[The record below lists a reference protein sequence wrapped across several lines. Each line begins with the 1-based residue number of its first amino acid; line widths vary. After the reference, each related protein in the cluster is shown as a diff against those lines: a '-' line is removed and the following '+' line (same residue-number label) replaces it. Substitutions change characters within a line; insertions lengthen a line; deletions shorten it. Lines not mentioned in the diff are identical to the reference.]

1 MLKIKIDNQKCDYY
15 NQSLTMMQTVNASLM
30 KATVQDMQ
38 TYLHHLERLLG
49 LDLPHRLNLQ
59 ANLHQSVSY
68 NMEQPQNE
76 QSVLV
81 THLERL
87 SQSIHGLDRKIDS
100 HMTAIS
106 ELSNRIAQVEESQQE
121 LLAQSNNIPCI
132 NMNNGYQ
139 FDSPLLSATI
149 ADDCTLLSSSADAIF
164 SSDSMQSITVCKM
177 DAPVNEIIIP
187 SAAEVPIVEAPVVE
201 VEIVHNAPVIEAPVV
216 EISKVTEVPVIEV
229 PVVEVPKVIE
239 VPKVTEV
246 PITEAPVIEIPIIEA
261 PKVTEAPKVEVL
273 SVESNQEADGEEDAD
288 GEEVEE
294 VEEEEVV
301 EEQEVEEIT
310 YNGETYYKDADGFI
324 YKPEDDTPIGYWKEK
339 TQSIAFYR
347 TKK

>member
-1 MLKIKIDNQKCDYY
+1 
-15 NQSLTMMQTVNASLM
+15 MMQTVNASLM

-49 LDLPHRLNLQ
+49 LDLPANPHRLDLPANPHRLDLPHRMGMQ

-121 LLAQSNNIPCI
+121 LLAQSNNIPSI

-149 ADDCTLLSSSADAIF
+149 ADDCTLLSADAIF
-164 SSDSMQSITVCKM
+164 SSDSMQSITVCKI
-177 DAPVNEIIIP
+177 DAPMNEIIIP
-187 SAAEVPIVEAPVVE
+187 SVAIEPIQNTVVVEAPVVAKAS
-201 VEIVHNAPVIEAPVV
+201 IAEAP
-216 EISKVTEVPVIEV
+216 KVTEVPVVAKASIAEAPKVIEV
-229 PVVEVPKVIE
+229 PVVEAPKVIE
-239 VPKVTEV
+239 VPVV
-246 PITEAPVIEIPIIEA
+246 
-261 PKVTEAPKVEVL
+261 EAPKVEVL
-273 SVESNQEADGEEDAD
+273 SVESSQEVNDEEEQEADGEEE
-288 GEEVEE
+288 EEV
-294 VEEEEVV
+294 VEEEEQ

-347 TKK
+347 AKK

>member
-1 MLKIKIDNQKCDYY
+1 
-15 NQSLTMMQTVNASLM
+15 MMQTVNASLM

-49 LDLPHRLNLQ
+49 LDLPHRLNLH

-121 LLAQSNNIPCI
+121 LLAQSNNIPSI

-149 ADDCTLLSSSADAIF
+149 ADDCTLLSADAIF
-164 SSDSMQSITVCKM
+164 SSDSMQSITVCKI
-177 DAPVNEIIIP
+177 DAPMNEIIIP
-187 SAAEVPIVEAPVVE
+187 SAAIEPIQNTVVVEAPVVAKAS
-201 VEIVHNAPVIEAPVV
+201 IAEAP
-216 EISKVTEVPVIEV
+216 KVTEVPVVAKASIAEA
-229 PVVEVPKVIE
+229 PKVIE
-239 VPKVTEV
+239 VPVVAKAS
-246 PITEAPVIEIPIIEA
+246 IAEA
-261 PKVTEAPKVEVL
+261 PKVIEVPVVEAPKVEVL
-273 SVESNQEADGEEDAD
+273 SVESSQEANGDQKVNDEEEQEADGDQ
-288 GEEVEE
+288 EV
-294 VEEEEVV
+294 VEEEEQ

-310 YNGETYYKDADGFI
+310 YNGETYYKDAGGVI

-347 TKK
+347 AKK

>member
-1 MLKIKIDNQKCDYY
+1 
-15 NQSLTMMQTVNASLM
+15 MMQTVNASLM

-49 LDLPHRLNLQ
+49 LNLSRQMDLQ

-121 LLAQSNNIPCI
+121 LLAQSNNIPSI

-149 ADDCTLLSSSADAIF
+149 ADDCTLLSADAIF
-164 SSDSMQSITVCKM
+164 SSDSMQSITVCKI
-177 DAPVNEIIIP
+177 DAPMNEIIIP
-187 SAAEVPIVEAPVVE
+187 SVAIEPIQNTVVVEAPVVAKAS
-201 VEIVHNAPVIEAPVV
+201 IAEAP
-216 EISKVTEVPVIEV
+216 KVTEVPVVAKASIAEAPKVIEV
-229 PVVEVPKVIE
+229 PVVEAPKVIE
-239 VPKVTEV
+239 VPVV
-246 PITEAPVIEIPIIEA
+246 
-261 PKVTEAPKVEVL
+261 EAPKVEVL
-273 SVESNQEADGEEDAD
+273 SVESSQEVNDEEEQEAD

-347 TKK
+347 AKK

>member
-1 MLKIKIDNQKCDYY
+1 
-15 NQSLTMMQTVNASLM
+15 MMQTVNASLM

-49 LDLPHRLNLQ
+49 LDLPHRLNLH

-100 HMTAIS
+100 HITAIS

-187 SAAEVPIVEAPVVE
+187 SVTIEPIQNAVVVEAPIVAKASDAEAPKVTEVSVVEASIVEAP
-201 VEIVHNAPVIEAPVV
+201 
-216 EISKVTEVPVIEV
+216 KVIEV
-229 PVVEVPKVIE
+229 PVVAKASIAETPKVIE
-239 VPKVTEV
+239 VPVV
-246 PITEAPVIEIPIIEA
+246 
-261 PKVTEAPKVEVL
+261 EAPKVEVL
-273 SVESNQEADGEEDAD
+273 SVESSQEVNDEEEQEADGE
-288 GEEVEE
+288 
-294 VEEEEVV
+294 EEEEVV

>member
-1 MLKIKIDNQKCDYY
+1 
-15 NQSLTMMQTVNASLM
+15 
-30 KATVQDMQ
+30 
-38 TYLHHLERLLG
+38 
-49 LDLPHRLNLQ
+49 
-59 ANLHQSVSY
+59 
-68 NMEQPQNE
+68 
-76 QSVLV
+76 
-81 THLERL
+81 
-87 SQSIHGLDRKIDS
+87 
-100 HMTAIS
+100 MTAIS

-121 LLAQSNNIPCI
+121 LLAQSNNIPSI

-187 SAAEVPIVEAPVVE
+187 YVAIEPIQNTVVVEAPVV
-201 VEIVHNAPVIEAPVV
+201 VKASIAEAP
-216 EISKVTEVPVIEV
+216 KVTEVPVVAKASIAETPKVTEVPVVEAPKVIEV
-229 PVVEVPKVIE
+229 PVVEA
-239 VPKVTEV
+239 PKVTEV
-246 PITEAPVIEIPIIEA
+246 PV
-261 PKVTEAPKVEVL
+261 VEAPKVEVL
-273 SVESNQEADGEEDAD
+273 SVESSQEVNDEEEQEADGEEEAD
-288 GEEVEE
+288 GDQE

-347 TKK
+347 AKK

>member
-1 MLKIKIDNQKCDYY
+1 
-15 NQSLTMMQTVNASLM
+15 MMQTVNVSLM

-49 LDLPHRLNLQ
+49 MDLPHRMNLC

-87 SQSIHGLDRKIDS
+87 SHSIHGLDRKIDS

-121 LLAQSNNIPCI
+121 LLAQSNNIPSI

-139 FDSPLLSATI
+139 YDSPLLSATI
-149 ADDCTLLSSSADAIF
+149 TDDCTLLSADAIF

-177 DAPVNEIIIP
+177 DVPVNEIIIP
-187 SAAEVPIVEAPVVE
+187 SVAIEPIQNAVVVEAPVVAKAS
-201 VEIVHNAPVIEAPVV
+201 IAEAP
-216 EISKVTEVPVIEV
+216 KVIEV
-229 PVVEVPKVIE
+229 PVVAKASIAEAPKVIDVPVVAKASIAEAPKVIE
-239 VPKVTEV
+239 VPVV
-246 PITEAPVIEIPIIEA
+246 
-261 PKVTEAPKVEVL
+261 EAPKVEVL
-273 SVESNQEADGEEDAD
+273 SVESSQEANGDQKVNDEEEQEAD

-294 VEEEEVV
+294 VEEEEEQ
-301 EEQEVEEIT
+301 EEQEAEEIT

-347 TKK
+347 AKK

>member
-49 LDLPHRLNLQ
+49 LDLPHRLNLPT
-59 ANLHQSVSY
+59 NLHQSVSY

-100 HMTAIS
+100 HITAIS

-121 LLAQSNNIPCI
+121 LLAQSNNIPC
-132 NMNNGYQ
+132 MNIKEYQ
-139 FDSPLLSATI
+139 YDSPLLSATI
-149 ADDCTLLSSSADAIF
+149 VDDCTLLSADAIF

-187 SAAEVPIVEAPVVE
+187 SAAIEPIQNTVVVEAPIVAKASDAEAPKVTEVSVVEASIVEAPKVTKVSF
-201 VEIVHNAPVIEAPVV
+201 VEAP
-216 EISKVTEVPVIEV
+216 KVIEV
-229 PVVEVPKVIE
+229 PVV
-239 VPKVTEV
+239 
-246 PITEAPVIEIPIIEA
+246 
-261 PKVTEAPKVEVL
+261 EAPKVEVL
-273 SVESNQEADGEEDAD
+273 SVESSQEVNDEEEQEADGE
-288 GEEVEE
+288 
-294 VEEEEVV
+294 EEEEVV

-347 TKK
+347 AKK

>member
-1 MLKIKIDNQKCDYY
+1 
-15 NQSLTMMQTVNASLM
+15 
-30 KATVQDMQ
+30 
-38 TYLHHLERLLG
+38 
-49 LDLPHRLNLQ
+49 
-59 ANLHQSVSY
+59 
-68 NMEQPQNE
+68 
-76 QSVLV
+76 
-81 THLERL
+81 
-87 SQSIHGLDRKIDS
+87 
-100 HMTAIS
+100 MTAIS

-121 LLAQSNNIPCI
+121 LLAQSNNIPSI

-149 ADDCTLLSSSADAIF
+149 ADDCTLLSSSADDIF

-187 SAAEVPIVEAPVVE
+187 YVAIEPIQNTVVVEAPVV
-201 VEIVHNAPVIEAPVV
+201 VKASIAEAP
-216 EISKVTEVPVIEV
+216 KVTEVPVVAKASIAET
-229 PVVEVPKVIE
+229 
-239 VPKVTEV
+239 PKVTEV
-246 PITEAPVIEIPIIEA
+246 PV
-261 PKVTEAPKVEVL
+261 VEAPKVEVL
-273 SVESNQEADGEEDAD
+273 SVESSQEVNDEEEQEADGEEEAD
-288 GEEVEE
+288 GDQE

-347 TKK
+347 AKK

>member
-49 LDLPHRLNLQ
+49 MDLPANPHRLDFPHRLNLH

-121 LLAQSNNIPCI
+121 LLAQSNNIPSI

-149 ADDCTLLSSSADAIF
+149 VDDCTLLSADAIF
-164 SSDSMQSITVCKM
+164 SSDSMQSITVCKI
-177 DAPVNEIIIP
+177 DAPMNEIIIP
-187 SAAEVPIVEAPVVE
+187 SVAIEPIQNTVVVEAPVVAKAS
-201 VEIVHNAPVIEAPVV
+201 IAEAP
-216 EISKVTEVPVIEV
+216 KVTEVPVVAKASIAET
-229 PVVEVPKVIE
+229 PKVIE
-239 VPKVTEV
+239 VPVV
-246 PITEAPVIEIPIIEA
+246 
-261 PKVTEAPKVEVL
+261 EAPKVEVL
-273 SVESNQEADGEEDAD
+273 SVESSQEVNDEEEQEADGEEEAD
-288 GEEVEE
+288 GDQEV
-294 VEEEEVV
+294 VEEEEQ

-347 TKK
+347 AKK